1 MNKLLFAAPSSG
13 SGKTTV
19 TMAVLAALKRRGH
32 KVRAFKCGPDYID
45 PMFHEKALGIPC
57 HNLDLYLTPELRV
70 KELFCRYSAGAE
82 TLVVEGVMGYYD
94 GVGGVTAE
102 ASAWHVAEVL
112 DLPTVLVVRPKGEAS
127 EVVALVQSLLTVP
140 ERAPENDGDHH
151 LKALLFSDCSEREF
165 ASLKPLLE
173 EATGLPVLGYLPHL
187 EEAALQSRHLGLVTA
202 AEDPALQRKLDLLAS
217 AAEKS
222 IDLDALLALRETPE
236 PPASANDPGEQEA
249 GPAPVRIAVAR
260 DEAFQFCYDETL
272 DAFREAGGE
281 PVFFSPLEDLHLPED
296 IGGLYLP
303 GGYPELHA
311 KALSANTSL
320 KEEVKVTME
329 RGLPTIAE
337 CGGFLYLGT
346 SLKTPEG
353 EPFPM
358 VGVFSGEA
366 EKTGKPVRFG
376 YAELTA
382 DRDCLL
388 AEKGVP
394 VRIHNFHYYDTTERG
409 GVFHAVKPV
418 SGREFETG
426 FASETFYAGFP
437 HFYFAGNPEL
447 TKRFLSAAK
456 RYLQGTNGHD

>member
-19 TMAVLAALKRRGH
+19 TMAVLAALKKQGRD
-32 KVRAFKCGPDYID
+32 VRAFKCGPDYID

-57 HNLDLYLTPELRV
+57 HNLDLYLTPEARV
-70 KELFCRYSAGAE
+70 KELFRRYSAGAE
-82 TLVVEGVMGYYD
+82 TVVVEGVMGYYD

-102 ASAWHVAEVL
+102 ASAWHVADVL
-112 DLPTVLVVRPKGEAS
+112 DLPVVLVVRPKDEPS
-127 EVVALVQSLLTVP
+127 EVVSQVRTLLTVP
-140 ERAPENDGDHH
+140 ERAPETDGDHH
-151 LKALLFSDCSEREF
+151 LKAILLSDCSKSSYET
-165 ASLKPLLE
+165 SKPLLE

-187 EEAALQSRHLGLVTA
+187 EEAALESRHLGLVTA
-202 AEDPALQRKLDLLAS
+202 EEDPELQKKLDLLA
-217 AAEKS
+217 ATVEETM
-222 IDLDALLALRETPE
+222 DLKALWRLGETPDGGAE
-236 PPASANDPGEQEA
+236 APAFPEA
-249 GPAPVRIAVAR
+249 GPAPVRIAVAK
-260 DEAFQFCYDETL
+260 DAAFQFCYDETL

-281 PVFFSPLEDLHLPED
+281 PVFFSPLTDAHLPED

-311 KALSANTSL
+311 KALSENVSL
-320 KEEVKVTME
+320 KAELKTAIEQ
-329 RGLPTIAE
+329 GLPTIAE

-353 EPFPM
+353 ETFPM
-358 VGVFSGEA
+358 VGLLAGDA

-382 DRDCLL
+382 DRDCLI
-388 AEKGVP
+388 AKRGAP

-426 FASETFYAGFP
+426 FATETLYAGFP
-437 HFYFAGNPEL
+437 HFYFAGNTEL
-447 TKRFLSAAK
+447 TTRFIDAAK
-456 RYLQGTNGHD
+456 EYLQGTN